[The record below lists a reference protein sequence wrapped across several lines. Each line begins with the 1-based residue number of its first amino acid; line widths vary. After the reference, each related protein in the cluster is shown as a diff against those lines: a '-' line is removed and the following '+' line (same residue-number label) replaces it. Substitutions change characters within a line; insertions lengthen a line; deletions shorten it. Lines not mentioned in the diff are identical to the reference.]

1 MKHKSNYHHHN
12 PNNQT
17 NHNHRRRS
25 SVIRIRAKRLFMVI
39 CMLIVISCTL
49 LLGSAFASA
58 HDSSEKNTNNKY
70 YKCIE
75 VAPGET
81 LWTIADRYASTE
93 YDSYQEYI
101 DEVIQINQMD
111 CSTLYADQKL
121 IIPYYAEEHSE
132 DIYTASALMQ

>member
-1 MKHKSNYHHHN
+1 M
-12 PNNQT
+12 
-17 NHNHRRRS
+17 
-25 SVIRIRAKRLFMVI
+25 
-39 CMLIVISCTL
+39 
-49 LLGSAFASA
+49 
-58 HDSSEKNTNNKY
+58 
-70 YKCIE
+70 
-75 VAPGET
+75 
-81 LWTIADRYASTE
+81 TIADRYASTE

>member
-1 MKHKSNYHHHN
+1 
-12 PNNQT
+12 
-17 NHNHRRRS
+17 
-25 SVIRIRAKRLFMVI
+25 
-39 CMLIVISCTL
+39 MLIVISCTL

-58 HDSSEKNTNNKY
+58 HDSGEKDTNNKY

-101 DEVIQINQMD
+101 NEVIQINQMD

-121 IIPYYAEEHSE
+121 IIPYYAEAILCRGTLRRYLYS
-132 DIYTASALMQ
+132 ICAYAIAFCRILYK